1 MQLETAVHLVW
12 QLHVCFGW
20 QIKEIRDLAQLPN
33 AVSHKERETLSP
45 TVLPVGGEFYSF
57 VSFYTHLQALL
68 CRAYPPKAQQDV
80 TMCLCLLFHLQGSL
94 CA

>member
-33 AVSHKERETLSP
+33 AVFHKERETLSP
-45 TVLPVGGEFYSF
+45 TVLPVGGGI
-57 VSFYTHLQALL
+57 
-68 CRAYPPKAQQDV
+68 
-80 TMCLCLLFHLQGSL
+80 LFICFFLHSPTSL
-94 CA
+94 AVQSLSP